1 MGRYDHLYS
10 RPLERITTAWRNS
23 IVDALNEL
31 AEMIK
36 GGQAVFSGDGST
48 STFSIPHGLGVT
60 PVAVVVG
67 KGSPNLPDIDYWTA
81 DSVNIYVT
89 FKAPPGPGVEV
100 RVWWIAV
107 KPLS

>member
-31 AEMIK
+31 ESRLR
-36 GGQAVFSGDGST
+36 GGHASFTGDGAT
-48 STFSIPHGLGVT
+48 TTFSIPHGLGVQ
-60 PVAVVVG
+60 PVAVIVG
-67 KGSPNLPDIDYWTA
+67 KGSPGLPDIDYWVA

-89 FKAPPGPGVEV
+89 FKSPPGSGVEV

-107 KPLS
+107 KPLL

>member
-1 MGRYDHLYS
+1 VGRYDHLYS

-31 AEMIK
+31 EERLR
-36 GGQAVFSGDGST
+36 GGQAVFTGDGST
-48 STFSIPHGLGVT
+48 SSFSIPHNLGTT

-67 KGSPNLPDIDYWTA
+67 KGSPGLPDIDYWTA
-81 DSVNIYVT
+81 DSTNIYVV
-89 FKAPPGPGVEV
+89 FKTPPGSGVEV

-107 KPLS
+107 KPLL